1 MSAKIIAVDELATRA
16 RNCIPRESTLCT
28 NRAELRTRSV
38 RNRPNPRARVVVGI
52 TRLAAKDNIPPF
64 SGRLPTQ
71 KDPVD
76 FAKEIRVPVP
86 ERMKRRRSSRERVAE
101 SGLSARSPEK
111 FAIF

>member
-1 MSAKIIAVDELATRA
+1 M
-16 RNCIPRESTLCT
+16 P
-28 NRAELRTRSV
+28 
-38 RNRPNPRARVVVGI
+38 
-52 TRLAAKDNIPPF
+52 AKDNIPPF

-101 SGLSARSPEK
+101 SGLSARPPEK
-111 FAIF
+111 FAVF